1 MIALS
6 SVSKAARARRVTGQR
21 DKSMIREFSV
31 ELNDKDQMVIAQEAQ
46 MRPVFPEPKPGRKTF
61 AFDEKFLTATAGD
74 SFERFLWTAFDRVEE
89 RSGAII
95 LANDNGVSFYLPLDK
110 LQDPAIRRSIY
121 DFVTGRVA
129 LNG

>member
-1 MIALS
+1 
-6 SVSKAARARRVTGQR
+6 
-21 DKSMIREFSV
+21 MIREISV
-31 ELNDKDQMVIAQEAQ
+31 ELNGEDQRLIALEAEK
-46 MRPVFPEPKPGRKTF
+46 RRVFPDPKPGRKTF
-61 AFDEKFLTATAGD
+61 AFDENSLTAIAGD

-89 RSGAII
+89 KSGAII